1 MDAASR
7 LYYYREDLID
17 SVLQAISLEKTKLKN
32 MNLDVNYQPGGTADV
47 LVEDD
52 GPVGEESGAAE
63 ANDEGP
69 TDDDNKTVYTSIAG
83 NLLFYDLSSHK
94 NFTINVQRN
103 KQIRK
108 DRCRGSNRKG
118 VFPFY

>member
-17 SVLQAISLEKTKLKN
+17 SYRQAISLEETKPEN
-32 MNLDVNYQPGGTADV
+32 MNQPGGTAGV
-47 LVEDD
+47 LVEGV

-83 NLLFYDLSSHK
+83 NLLFYDLSSA
-94 NFTINVQRN
+94 NM
-103 KQIRK
+103 
-108 DRCRGSNRKG
+108 
-118 VFPFY
+118 FP